1 MNINETTSYLFAEV
15 TNLYRT
21 GFEKTMVDLGLHSG
35 QVFILQLLYIE
46 DGQSQIQLAL
56 KLNNTAPTINN
67 MVKSLQNNSFVKSKK
82 CKKDGRVM
90 RVFLTSKALELEEE
104 IKRKWLQFEE
114 DFFSSLTATERL
126 ILFQLLE
133 KLKTDFGK

>member
-21 GFEKTMVDLGLHSG
+21 GFEKAMVELGLHSG

-46 DGQSQIQLAL
+46 DGQSQIELAL
-56 KLNNTAPTINN
+56 KLNNTPPTINN
-67 MVKSLQNNSFVKSKK
+67 MVKSLLSNSFVKSRK

-90 RVFLTSKALELEEE
+90 RVFLTQKAIDLEQE
-104 IKRKWLQFEE
+104 IKEKWLQFDEN
-114 DFFSSLTATERL
+114 FYSSLTATEKL

-133 KLKTDFGK
+133 KLKSDFGK